1 MDRTDLQTFID
12 DQQIQA
18 TILALGEHTLTVGDA
33 ARALAVNTDQIIKSL
48 VFHIDGK
55 PLLVINNGLARV
67 DRRKLAAHL
76 GVGRKKVKFASPD
89 TVFSLTGFVV
99 GSMPPFGH
107 KQQLRTLVDT
117 AVTQLDIIYGGGGDV
132 DAMMRLTSKNF
143 CGSARQR
150 WVPSPN
156 KFALAN
162 LYVRQCCS
170 LGSEDVNYSMKE
182 LINSLTA
189 AFPIKMP

>member
-18 TILALGEHTLTVGDA
+18 TILALSEHTLTVGDA

-89 TVFSLTGFVV
+89 TVFTLTGFVV

-107 KQQLRTLVDT
+107 KQKLPTLVDT
-117 AVTQLDIIYGGGGDV
+117 AVTRLDIIYGGGGDI
-132 DAMMRLTSKNF
+132 DAMMRLTPAELLKVSQAEVLSF
-143 CGSARQR
+143 
-150 WVPSPN
+150 
-156 KFALAN
+156 
-162 LYVRQCCS
+162 
-170 LGSEDVNYSMKE
+170 SE
-182 LINSLTA
+182 
-189 AFPIKMP
+189 

>member
-18 TILALGEHTLTVGDA
+18 TILALSEHTLTVGDA

-89 TVFSLTGFVV
+89 TAFTLTGFVV

-107 KQQLRTLVDT
+107 KQKLP
-117 AVTQLDIIYGGGGDV
+117 
-132 DAMMRLTSKNF
+132 
-143 CGSARQR
+143 
-150 WVPSPN
+150 PSWTRP
-156 KFALAN
+156 
-162 LYVRQCCS
+162 
-170 LGSEDVNYSMKE
+170 
-182 LINSLTA
+182 
-189 AFPIKMP
+189 

>member
-18 TILALGEHTLTVGDA
+18 TILPLIEHTLTVGDA

-48 VFHIDGK
+48 VFHIEGK

-89 TVFSLTGFVV
+89 TAFTLTGFVV

-107 KQQLRTLVDT
+107 KQKLPTLVDT
-117 AVTQLDIIYGGGGDV
+117 AVTRLDIIYGGGGDI
-132 DAMMRLTSKNF
+132 DAMMRLTSKELLRV
-143 CGSARQR
+143 SQAEV
-150 WVPSPN
+150 VP
-156 KFALAN
+156 F
-162 LYVRQCCS
+162 
-170 LGSEDVNYSMKE
+170 SE
-182 LINSLTA
+182 
-189 AFPIKMP
+189 

>member
-18 TILALGEHTLTVGDA
+18 TILPLSEHTLTVGDA

-107 KQQLRTLVDT
+107 KLQLHTLVDT
-117 AVTQLDIIYGGGGDV
+117 AVTQMDIIYGGGGDV
-132 DAMMRLTSKNF
+132 DAMMRLTSKELLRVSQAEV
-143 CGSARQR
+143 GS
-150 WVPSPN
+150 
-156 KFALAN
+156 F
-162 LYVRQCCS
+162 
-170 LGSEDVNYSMKE
+170 SE
-182 LINSLTA
+182 
-189 AFPIKMP
+189 

>member
-18 TILALGEHTLTVGDA
+18 TILPLGEHTLTVGDA

-89 TVFSLTGFVV
+89 TVFTLTGFVV

-107 KQQLRTLVDT
+107 KLQLRTLVDT

-132 DAMMRLTSKNF
+132 DAMMRLTSNELLRVSQAEVASF
-143 CGSARQR
+143 
-150 WVPSPN
+150 
-156 KFALAN
+156 
-162 LYVRQCCS
+162 
-170 LGSEDVNYSMKE
+170 SE
-182 LINSLTA
+182 
-189 AFPIKMP
+189 

>member
-12 DQQIQA
+12 DHHVQA
-18 TILALGEHTLTVGDA
+18 TILPLSEHTLTVGDA

-89 TVFSLTGFVV
+89 SVFALTGFIV

-107 KQQLRTLVDT
+107 KLRLRTLVDT
-117 AVTQLDIIYGGGGDV
+117 AVIQLDIIYGGGGDV
-132 DAMMRLTSKNF
+132 DAMMRLTSKELLRVSQAEVVSF
-143 CGSARQR
+143 
-150 WVPSPN
+150 
-156 KFALAN
+156 
-162 LYVRQCCS
+162 
-170 LGSEDVNYSMKE
+170 SE
-182 LINSLTA
+182 
-189 AFPIKMP
+189 